1 MRTMFRNV
9 LSVAAAVIL
18 TAALPTAAA
27 AQTQTQNGERWFVSP
42 FAGPSFGG
50 DVTHTSGLV
59 GVSGGYRWSSKLAIE
74 AELADAPSLVE
85 QSGFLIDRRVTTFM
99 GNAIYGLPSGNMRL
113 KPFVIGGIGLFRPH
127 VTEAGEFNSVEGNWF
142 GFNVGGGV
150 AALLSKQIG
159 VRGDVRYVRGTHDED
174 EQVNLLGT
182 NDVSSFGFWRLSGGL
197 IVRF

>member
-1 MRTMFRNV
+1 MIRI
-9 LSVAAAVIL
+9 LAGAALL
-18 TAALPTAAA
+18 TAMLPAAAA
-27 AQTQTQNGERWFVSP
+27 AQTQMPAQNGERWFVSP

-74 AELADAPSLVE
+74 AELADAPSLIE
-85 QSGFLIDRRVTTFM
+85 QNGFLINRRVTTFM

-113 KPFVIGGIGLFRPH
+113 KPFVIGGLGLFRPH
-127 VTEAGEFNSVEGNWF
+127 VTEAGELTSIEGDWF

-150 AALLSKQIG
+150 AALLSKQVG
-159 VRGDVRYVRGTHDED
+159 VRGDLRYVRGTHDAE
-174 EQVNLLGT
+174 EQVNLLAT
-182 NDVSSFGFWRLSGGL
+182 DDVSSFGFWRLSAGL